1 MQALGRHQDAL
12 GDYAK
17 AIALAKDYV
26 DAHFNEALALL
37 TVGDYARGFAEYEWR
52 WKRAGIARRNLGK
65 PLWLGEYPLGRKTIL
80 LHAEQGLGDTI
91 QFARYAPLLAQGGA
105 TVLLEVQA
113 ELKDLL
119 SGLDGVRVFAR
130 GETLPAFDVHCPLG
144 SLPLAFKTTLA
155 SVPAG
160 DSLSARERGAHRRRG
175 GRGST
180 RCRASASRSPG
191 PATRTTSTI
200 ATARSRSRGCGRCCR
215 RPASASSASSAT
227 CRRAI
232 ARRSPG

>member
-17 AIALAKDYV
+17 AITLAKDYV

-52 WKRAGIARRNLGK
+52 WKRAGIARRSLGK

-105 TVLLEVQA
+105 TVLLEVQP

-119 SGLDGVRVFAR
+119 SGLEGVRVFAR
-130 GETLPAFDVHCPLG
+130 GEALPAFDVHCPLG
-144 SLPLAFKTTLA
+144 SLPLAFKTTLDDR
-155 SVPAG
+155 AG
-160 DSLSARERGAHRRRG
+160 RHSLSARERGAHRQMAGAARG
-175 GRGST
+175 AAGQ
-180 RCRASASRSPG
+180 A
-191 PATRTTSTI
+191 
-200 ATARSRSRGCGRCCR
+200 
-215 RPASASSASSAT
+215 
-227 CRRAI
+227 RRARLGRQSEPHQRPQSLDRAGAAGAAALDAGRERRRHP
-232 ARRSPG
+232 ARRAGKRPRGARAG